1 MENKLSAVQWLKNE
15 VKCILG
21 DIFVDFN
28 LDTEF
33 EQAEKM
39 FAEQIMKANADG
51 VDSILDGLTPI
62 GEKEYYE
69 NNFNNQ

>member
-1 MENKLSAVQWLKNE
+1 MEKQLSAVQWLKE
-15 VKCILG
+15 QYYHSQGVLCRH
-21 DIFVDFN
+21 DFQ
-28 LDTEF
+28 
-33 EQAEKM
+33 QAEKM

-51 VDSILDGLTPI
+51 VDSILEGTTPI